1 MSHLERKTQR
11 VARWRGGAVARWRGG
26 AVARWRTSDQKL
38 RWCAAALLQLE
49 ARLGC
54 IKGCEQLLLQQS
66 ALRNKLHLAKPAAAC
81 AVAQA
86 LPEIQLEVGYFHEKS
101 QCCFTRSV

>member
-1 MSHLERKTQR
+1 
-11 VARWRGGAVARWRGG
+11 
-26 AVARWRTSDQKL
+26 VARWRTSDQKL

-49 ARLGC
+49 PRLRR
-54 IKGCEQLLLQQS
+54 IKGCEQLLLQQA
-66 ALRNKLHLAKPAAAC
+66 ALRNTLHLAKPAAAC

>member
-1 MSHLERKTQR
+1 
-11 VARWRGGAVARWRGG
+11 
-26 AVARWRTSDQKL
+26 
-38 RWCAAALLQLE
+38 
-49 ARLGC
+49 
-54 IKGCEQLLLQQS
+54 LQQA
-66 ALRNKLHLAKPAAAC
+66 ALRNTLHLAKPAAAC